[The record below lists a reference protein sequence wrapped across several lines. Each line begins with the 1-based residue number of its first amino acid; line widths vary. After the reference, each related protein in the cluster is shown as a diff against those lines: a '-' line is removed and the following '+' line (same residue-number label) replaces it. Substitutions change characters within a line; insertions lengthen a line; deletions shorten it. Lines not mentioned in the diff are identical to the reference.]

1 MKFTSQKPAL
11 PGFQITPM
19 LDVVFLLLCFF
30 VATSVYSQWESAVDI
45 QLPTAD
51 TSVVP
56 DRLPGEIIVNV
67 SESGE
72 IRVNENLLSVDEL
85 LRRCRILAKNFPG
98 QAVVVRADR
107 RAAYEHVV
115 RVIDVCRK
123 AGIHAIRLPT
133 LDGAAAGADPA
144 PAP

>member
-30 VATSVYSQWESAVDI
+30 VATSVYSQWESAVDV
-45 QLPTAD
+45 QLPTAE
-51 TSVVP
+51 TGSTP
-56 DRLPGEIIVNV
+56 DRLPGEIIINV
-67 SESGE
+67 DESGA
-72 IRVNENLLSVDEL
+72 IRVNERTLSADEL

-98 QAVVVRADR
+98 HPVVVRADR
-107 RAAYEHVV
+107 RTPYENVM

-123 AGIHAIRLPT
+123 ADIYAIRFST
-133 LDGAAAGADPA
+133 GDAESAA
-144 PAP
+144 PAAPAK

>member
-45 QLPTAD
+45 QLPSAD
-51 TSVVP
+51 TSIVP

-72 IRVNENLLSVDEL
+72 IRVNENVLSHEEL

-115 RVIDVCRK
+115 RVIDICRK
-123 AGIHAIRLPT
+123 AGIDAIRLPT
-133 LDGAAAGADPA
+133 VDSA
-144 PAP
+144 PAAP

>member
-30 VATSVYSQWESAVDI
+30 VATSIYSQWESAMDI

-67 SESGE
+67 DEAGA
-72 IRVNENLLSVDEL
+72 IRVNERVLTPDEL
-85 LRRCRILAKNFPG
+85 LRRCRMLAKNFPG
-98 QAVVVRADR
+98 QSIVIRGDNR
-107 RAAYEHVV
+107 TAYDNVA
-115 RVIDVCRK
+115 RVFDICRK
-123 AGIHAIRLPT
+123 ADIRGIRLST
-133 LDGAAAGADPA
+133 ADA
-144 PAP
+144 PAAP

>member
-123 AGIHAIRLPT
+123 ADIYAIRFSTGDAEP
-133 LDGAAAGADPA
+133 AASA
-144 PAP
+144 PAK

>member
-30 VATSVYSQWESAVDI
+30 VATSVYSQWESAMDI

-51 TSVVP
+51 TSGVP

-67 SESGE
+67 DESGA
-72 IRVNENLLSVDEL
+72 IRVNERVLSPDEL
-85 LRRCRILAKNFPG
+85 LRRCRLLAKQFPG
-98 QAVVVRADR
+98 HPIVVRGDKR
-107 RAAYEHVV
+107 TSYDNIM
-115 RVIDVCRK
+115 RVIDICRK
-123 AGIHAIRLPT
+123 ADIYAIRFSTGDAP
-133 LDGAAAGADPA
+133 ADA